1 MAINKE
7 KIKEKA
13 LQLGYSSCGIIP
25 ATPFEE
31 YRDALDE
38 RIKSFPE
45 SEKLYEPLYGLVN
58 PHEKAKSIIVCI
70 RGYTQYK
77 IPKSLQ
83 GRIGKYYLFS
93 RYAPYSYENRSKN
106 EFESYLIASGI
117 QVLNENIP
125 ARAAA
130 VKAGLG
136 HFGCN
141 TFFYT
146 KEHGSYNGIDIWVVD
161 KVLDYDIINENVMAP
176 GCGGEKCNK
185 CVQACPTKAL
195 DKCHSMNRGR
205 CLPSLLYSKKEP
217 TKEDSKLMGKW
228 LFGCDICQDVCPL
241 NHGKFTET
249 EEFPLLSQLEP
260 LLQPEAILTMDE
272 YTYLKAVHPQFPF
285 AGKDGLPIWKRNASR
300 ALLTQSDNLEQ
311 NE

>member
-1 MAINKE
+1 MDATT
-7 KIKEKA
+7 IKKKA

-31 YRDALDE
+31 YQNALDE
-38 RIKSFPE
+38 RVKSFPE
-45 SEKLYEPLYGLVN
+45 SKNLYEPLYGFVN
-58 PHEKAKSIIVCI
+58 PHEKAKSIIICI

-93 RYAPYSYENRSKN
+93 RYASYSYENRSKN
-106 EFESYLIASGI
+106 EFESYLVTTGI
-117 QVLNENIP
+117 QILNENIP
-125 ARAAA
+125 ARLAA

-136 HFGCN
+136 YFGCN

-146 KEHGSYNGIDIWVVD
+146 KEHGSYNGIDTWVVD
-161 KVLDYDIINENVMAP
+161 KELDYDPVRKITQAP
-176 GCGGEKCNK
+176 GCSEKCHK

-195 DKCHSMNRGR
+195 NKSHSMDRGH
-205 CLPSLLYSKKEP
+205 CLPRMLYSKKEP
-217 TKEDSKLMGKW
+217 SSDEYEAMGEW

-249 EEFPLLSQLEP
+249 EDFPLLSQLEP
-260 LLQPEAILTMDE
+260 LLQPEAILAMDE
-272 YTYLKAVHPQFPF
+272 YTYLKVIHPQFPF
-285 AGKDGLPIWKRNASR
+285 AGRDGLPIWKRNALR
-300 ALLTQSDNLEQ
+300 VRERKFAK
-311 NE
+311 